1 MDKHAP
7 KEEMIKD
14 LENILAKINAL
25 EVNASDEEAKAN
37 VKILR
42 KLAEGQIHSINEFDH
57 LKKAIDLL
65 TIQLFDVKD
74 KINSK

>member
-25 EVNASDEEAKAN
+25 EINAKGEEAKAN

-42 KLAEGQIHSINEFDH
+42 R
-57 LKKAIDLL
+57 L
-65 TIQLFDVKD
+65 TE
-74 KINSK
+74 